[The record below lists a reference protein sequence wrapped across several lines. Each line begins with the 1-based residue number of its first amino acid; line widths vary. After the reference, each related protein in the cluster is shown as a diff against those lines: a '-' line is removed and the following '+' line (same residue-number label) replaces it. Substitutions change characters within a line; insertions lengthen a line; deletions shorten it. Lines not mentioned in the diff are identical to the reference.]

1 MGENV
6 YTFTQ
11 NCRLRQQVT
20 LVFTGLVVFI
30 ASPTLFFDRGVWA
43 WTSMIVVSAGMI
55 AVNFLLATLYNV
67 WKEESR
73 VLVENLWRK
82 TNYPI
87 EALVEVR
94 ALKFVLPFPLNL
106 YVKFIF
112 SDGKSFIGMIPQ
124 PLIVYLRRGGIRQYL
139 KNVREQWLA

>member
-20 LVFTGLVVFI
+20 LVFTGLIMFI
-30 ASPTLFFDRGVWA
+30 ASLTLLFDRGVWA

-55 AVNFLLATLYNV
+55 AMNFLLATLYNV
-67 WKEESR
+67 RKEESL
-73 VLVENLWRK
+73 VLIENLWRK

-87 EALVEVR
+87 EALLEVR
-94 ALKFVLPFPLNL
+94 SLKFVLPFPFNP

-112 SDGKSFIGMIPQ
+112 SDGKSFIGMIPH

-139 KNVREQWLA
+139 ENVREQWRA